1 MQCNAK
7 PLGSTMSLVYDYI
20 LHSTTSYNKFT
31 TSYNKYMYIVYN
43 METMPSYI
51 RVLFTME
58 CTTNSIFCSRAS
70 FERVFYIFW
79 LDQIRAVHIMIILF
93 VI

>member
-51 RVLFTME
+51 QYPQF
-58 CTTNSIFCSRAS
+58 NFGQGSPIS
-70 FERVFYIFW
+70 
-79 LDQIRAVHIMIILF
+79 
-93 VI
+93 